1 MTLREVNWQS
11 FLSPDSALPPDVSF
25 LVVNSGE
32 NVEGSGKAV
41 GAHRLLLAGS
51 SPVFN
56 KMLFGPMK
64 EMGEVIEVKGTT
76 PEAFNTMIN
85 YIYVP
90 PGDEFTLNDI
100 RCPQKI
106 FEIMALSDKYEIL
119 TLKTLASDSLSSL
132 ALTNQNMIFAAT
144 VATNYKHMFDEVSK
158 KLLLRCLKFLF
169 GKTGGGDTFS
179 LLSETK
185 KNFPDASFDVLQ
197 ELVVVG
203 NEAFL
208 LPGIC
213 DFGVDSIYAT
223 NITISPVA
231 GWGKLVHFDTEEYEI
246 CETGSLLASVPKLGS
261 HWKVIFE
268 FKPLEHPPVTDV
280 SIVLRM
286 DYGTWDEHLFEII
299 FYDENIDMFVDLEV
313 SFSRGQ
319 LPKVGEWTKI
329 EVTHEVDQH
338 DFQGPVLTLS
348 VGGKELTRKK
358 VTSNKLENLK
368 DIEICTG
375 GGGGG
380 AGCETHVSGII
391 RGLVLLEKD

>member
-32 NVEGSGKAV
+32 NVEGSGKAI

-203 NEAFL
+203 NEALL

-213 DFGVDSIYAT
+213 DFGINISERKVLMSIC
-223 NITISPVA
+223 
-231 GWGKLVHFDTEEYEI
+231 GKHHNKP
-246 CETGSLLASVPKLGS
+246 CCRMGKASSL
-261 HWKVIFE
+261 
-268 FKPLEHPPVTDV
+268 
-280 SIVLRM
+280 
-286 DYGTWDEHLFEII
+286 
-299 FYDENIDMFVDLEV
+299 
-313 SFSRGQ
+313 
-319 LPKVGEWTKI
+319 
-329 EVTHEVDQH
+329 
-338 DFQGPVLTLS
+338 
-348 VGGKELTRKK
+348 
-358 VTSNKLENLK
+358 
-368 DIEICTG
+368 
-375 GGGGG
+375 
-380 AGCETHVSGII
+380 
-391 RGLVLLEKD
+391 